1 MRGTAAMPSCVA
13 SGGEKRAVGAHTG
26 MPVVSVCGPLG
37 CFPLSVVV
45 VVVIVRLAG
54 DVKRESNKPL
64 EEMENGAEKK
74 CLGDAGSVTQ
84 SCSVPPMWVL
94 CGTRDV
100 STACV
105 GLGLC
110 VGGGKTD
117 RVDVHSARTSYA
129 KHHVLSGPKEGR
141 PRELMCT
148 MSPHWL
154 HRVAVAGVGGYR
166 VRRCACVRC
175 ECKRLRSDGDLHTVA
190 CVPAVSTMVGV
201 MGNMSRNRCGTRIF
215 ICGEG
220 MRCSVCVCR
229 WV

>member
-37 CFPLSVVV
+37 CFPLSVV

-110 VGGGKTD
+110 VGGVED
-117 RVDVHSARTSYA
+117 RPGGRALGAHLVREAPRAVGAEGGAAARADVHDVAALAAPRGCGRGGVCGM
-129 KHHVLSGPKEGR
+129 HVSLV
-141 PRELMCT
+141 C
-148 MSPHWL
+148 
-154 HRVAVAGVGGYR
+154 AGVR
-166 VRRCACVRC
+166 V
-175 ECKRLRSDGDLHTVA
+175 
-190 CVPAVSTMVGV
+190 
-201 MGNMSRNRCGTRIF
+201 
-215 ICGEG
+215 
-220 MRCSVCVCR
+220 
-229 WV
+229 